1 MNRQRILLLLAL
13 LGVLPMLVVVLVV
26 TRAESHGSASDPAS
40 RTYRCFLEG
49 PETPQSA
56 ACQAAITVGGTQAVY
71 DWNEVNIANA
81 NGQHRQLI
89 PDGKLCSAG
98 RDKYK
103 GFDLPRADWPATTV
117 QSGGAYTYKYKST
130 ANHPG
135 TFELYMTKAGFDP
148 TQPLKWS
155 DLDATPFKKVLNPP
169 IVSGA
174 YNIAINFPQR
184 TGRHIVYAI
193 WQRTDSA
200 EAFYACS
207 DVDFGGGPTTTPT
220 TPTPGSCTNP
230 AWSPAATYTGGNV
243 VSHKGRNWKA
253 KWWTQNEEP
262 GTTGQWGVW
271 SDQGAC

>member
-1 MNRQRILLLLAL
+1 MNRQYRLLTLLTL
-13 LGVLPMLVVVLVV
+13 LGVLPLLAVVLVV

-49 PETPQSA
+49 PETPDSA
-56 ACQAAITVGGTQAVY
+56 ACQAAVQVGGTQAVY

-103 GFDLPRADWPATTV
+103 GFDLARADWPATLVTA
-117 QSGGAYTYKYKST
+117 GAFTYKYKST

-135 TFELYMTKAGFDP
+135 TFDLYMTRVGYDP
-148 TQPLKWS
+148 AQPLKWS
-155 DLDATPFKKVLNPP
+155 DLDATPFKHVLNPP
-169 IVSGA
+169 IVDGA
-174 YNIAINFPQR
+174 YQFSVDLPQR
-184 TGRHIVYAI
+184 TGRALIYAI

-207 DVDFGGGPTTTPT
+207 DVDYGGGPTPPPT
-220 TPTPGSCTNP
+220 TPPGGCTAP
-230 AWSPAATYTGGNV
+230 AWSPVVVYTGGNL
-243 VSHKGRNWKA
+243 VSHNGHNWKA

-262 GTTGQWGVW
+262 GTTGEWGVW
-271 SDQGAC
+271 ADQGVC